1 MMPSMRANEVALLEE
16 LGANATAAA
25 TVQLLGDWVLRASPE
40 LPFRRSNSV
49 LVRGRDGATGLDER
63 LAVAEDFGRRHRIPL
78 RLQLS
83 PDLFPVLDAAVA
95 ARGLVREAP
104 VTVMTGSAAS
114 VLGGLPS
121 SPLSCRV
128 STEIEAGWVEAY
140 AAAYED
146 PEPGSRTAAY
156 GRSLGRLGPHAV
168 TAQVDVDG
176 APAGVGFAVA
186 ERGWTGV
193 FGMAT
198 TPALQRR
205 GVATAVLR
213 ALAEWAGAQRC
224 PDLYLQVADGNE
236 GAIALYEKAG
246 FRPHHGYHYRT
257 REERGQPRL

>member
-1 MMPSMRANEVALLEE
+1 MMPSMAADEVALLEE

-25 TVQLLGDWVLRASPE
+25 TVQLLGDWVLRASPD

-49 LVRGRDGATGLDER
+49 LVRGPDAPTELDER
-63 LAVAEDFGRRHRIPL
+63 LAVAEDFGRRHGIPL

-104 VTVMTGSAAS
+104 VTVMTASTAS
-114 VLGGLPS
+114 VLERLPPTS
-121 SPLSCRV
+121 LTCRL

-146 PEPGSRTAAY
+146 PEPGRRTAAY
-156 GRSLGRLGPHAV
+156 GRSLRTLGPPAV
-168 TAQVDVDG
+168 TGRVDVDG

-198 TPALQRR
+198 TPALHRR

-213 ALAEWAGAQRC
+213 ALAGWAGAQHC
-224 PDLYLQVADGNE
+224 PELYLQVEDGND
-236 GAIALYEKAG
+236 GAIALYERAG

-257 REERGQPRL
+257 GEGREQPRL

>member
-1 MMPSMRANEVALLEE
+1 MGADAVALLEE
-16 LGANATAAA
+16 LAANATAAT
-25 TVQLLGDWVLRASPE
+25 TVQLLGDWLLRASPE

-49 LVRGRDGATGLDER
+49 LVRGSDGAAGLDAR
-63 LAVAEDFGRRHRIPL
+63 LAVAADFAGRHGIPL

-83 PDLFPVLDAAVA
+83 PDLFPALDAALA

-104 VTVMTGSAAS
+104 VTVMTASAAS
-114 VLGGLPS
+114 VLTRLPS
-121 SPLSCRV
+121 SPVPCRRSAEV
-128 STEIEAGWVEAY
+128 DAGWIEAY

-146 PEPGSRTAAY
+146 AGPGSRTAAY
-156 GRSLGRLGPHAV
+156 GRSLRALGPRTV
-168 TAQVDVDG
+168 TLQADLDG

-198 TPALQRR
+198 TPARQRR

-213 ALAEWAGAQRC
+213 ALAGWAVDVAC
-224 PDLYLQVADGNE
+224 PELYLQVEDGND
-236 GAIALYEKAG
+236 GAVTLYEKAG

-257 REERGQPRL
+257 REEPEQPSL